1 MDEGKI
7 SVRYAHALY
16 ALAEEKGIH
25 PEIYKEMQMISQA
38 FLEFPE
44 LTKALANPMHTN
56 QEKQNLLETAA
67 GGKSEELLKNFFRFV
82 IKRGR
87 EEFMVFIA
95 MSYQTYFREKQRIV
109 VGKITSATA
118 LQEESILKIRQL
130 VGKKFDASIELT
142 TKIDPEIIGGFVFE
156 VDNYQMDSSV
166 KRALQEI
173 KNKLVHA

>member
-25 PEIYKEMQMISQA
+25 HEIYKEMQMISEA
-38 FLEFPE
+38 FFEFPE
-44 LTKALANPMHTN
+44 LTKTLANPMHTI
-56 QEKQNLLETAA
+56 QEKQNLLEAAA
-67 GGKSEELLKNFFRFV
+67 GGQSDELLKNFFLFI
-82 IKRGR
+82 IKKSR

-95 MSYQTYFREKQRIV
+95 ISYQTFYRKKQRIV
-109 VGKITSATA
+109 VGKITSASP
-118 LQEESILKIRQL
+118 LQNKSILKIRKL
-130 VGKKFDASIELT
+130 VDTKFGASIELS

-166 KRALQEI
+166 KRALQDI